1 MMKRLL
7 SVVRIVCNMHIRVN
21 TIYGQITAVVTLN
34 LTVRML
40 PTRLKN
46 VNYFVFVI
54 ERLLVFGE
62 LRY

>member
-1 MMKRLL
+1 
-7 SVVRIVCNMHIRVN
+7 
-21 TIYGQITAVVTLN
+21 
-34 LTVRML
+34 ML